1 MDEAEFA
8 PIQDSYIPD
17 FDQID
22 LDVDS
27 LITGLQGEI

>member
-8 PIQDSYIPD
+8 PIQDSYFPD